1 MVVLLT
7 VDERRRKTLRLL
19 SRYAEDLPLLP
30 AVEAALKAIP
40 RQDPDLPD
48 RIEQLARLD
57 PALAVRLLYVAN
69 HTFNFVAHRDV
80 TLASIMVLAGSDA
93 VIGSMD
99 RLHSSSPAFVNQET
113 QRDIWLHSVQ
123 VAMAAKAL
131 THLLPEPRPSGEES
145 YLYGLL
151 HDLGRLIMLVTSAAK
166 VDEVNESHWTTGK
179 ELVSA
184 EQQICGFDHGV
195 LGWLACRNWN
205 FPDSLALVNKL
216 HHSMSPDLTHHL
228 DQKSAAL
235 VNLISLADELSLLM
249 TKNDKFM
256 GLTSA
261 ERKKTMSTSRV
272 GRLAQALSIP
282 IDKIE
287 LMIPLLDALSRDE
300 LRKLYAT
307 IEPSDEAAADS
318 A

>member
-1 MVVLLT
+1 MAVLLT

-30 AVEAALKAIP
+30 AVESALKVIP
-40 RQDPDLPD
+40 RHDPNLPD

-57 PALAVRLLYVAN
+57 PALAIRLLYVAN

-99 RLHSSSPAFVNQET
+99 RLHRSSPAFVNQDA

-131 THLLPEPRPSGEES
+131 SHLIPEPRPSGEES

-166 VDEVNESHWTTGK
+166 VDEVNESHWTTGT

-216 HHSMSPDLTHHL
+216 HHSTNPDLSHHL

-249 TKNDKFM
+249 TKNGKFISLSPPDRIKVM
-256 GLTSA
+256 EA
-261 ERKKTMSTSRV
+261 SRV
-272 GRLAQALSIP
+272 GRLAQGLSIP

-300 LRKLYAT
+300 LRQLYEA
-307 IEPSDEAAADS
+307 IEPSDERQSDS

>member
-287 LMIPLLDALSRDE
+287 LMIPLLDALSREE